1 MSLEIDRP
9 AVRRKDTGQGI
20 QCCGFTTSVLT
31 NDSKDLTLSNIE
43 GDSLYSY
50 KTVSLL
56 ATEVQQVLFDRSF
69 FEILVADDQI
79 CDINSMF
86 FFHVD
91 FAHAQDADDKSDDKP
106 QEKKFPVRC
115 FAIDQAV
122 TG

>member
-69 FEILVADDQI
+69 FEILVALRQES
-79 CDINSMF
+79 DISCRKTF
-86 FFHVD
+86 
-91 FAHAQDADDKSDDKP
+91 S
-106 QEKKFPVRC
+106 
-115 FAIDQAV
+115 
-122 TG
+122 